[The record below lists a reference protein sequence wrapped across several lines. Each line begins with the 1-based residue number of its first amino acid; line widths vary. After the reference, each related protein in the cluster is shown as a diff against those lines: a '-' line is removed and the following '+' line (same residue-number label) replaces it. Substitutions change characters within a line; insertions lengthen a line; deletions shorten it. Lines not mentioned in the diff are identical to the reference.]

1 MAPVIMSFT
10 GTGETVREAVNEAQ
24 QNANTWLKKQVP
36 ETTTVKAL
44 QTNTLN
50 EASQATGGIIYTHII
65 TLMVNQE

>member
-24 QNANTWLKKQVP
+24 QHANTWLRKQVP
-36 ETTTVKAL
+36 DRMTLQAL

-50 EASQATGGIIYTHII
+50 EASQSTGGIIYTHII
-65 TLMVNQE
+65 TLLVNQE